1 MRVVF
6 KYLRVV
12 TMQNPSNETFLLKIL
27 LRGVGKSQVK
37 PGTAR
42 YSAEKVHHA
51 PHFRK
56 AGAARISNIILLGG
70 GVAEGDIG
78 DIRGDMGGD
87 MEVFKNKLSKTF
99 SIFIR
104 KTQKFHLKN
113 NSPHSTFL
121 RLKSF
126 SKVLP

>member
-1 MRVVF
+1 
-6 KYLRVV
+6 
-12 TMQNPSNETFLLKIL
+12 MQDI
-27 LRGVGKSQVK
+27 GQSQVQ
-37 PGTAR
+37 PGKAR
-42 YSAEKVHHA
+42 YSAKKPHHLLY
-51 PHFRK
+51 FRK